1 MLRLPT
7 ENTLDRE
14 ENIMAEWITTTL
26 EECTDILGDG
36 LHGTPK
42 YTENGEY
49 AFVNGNNLVDG
60 EILIKK
66 ETKRVDY
73 SQYDKYK
80 KPLTNRTILVSINGT
95 LGNVGVYGSEKI
107 ILGKSACYF
116 NVKESVD
123 KDFIYYIV
131 SSPTFKQYLES
142 NATGTTIKNIS
153 LKQMREYTFELP
165 EIGEQKRI
173 SSVLRKIDEKIKN
186 NRAIN
191 NNLEQQAQAI
201 FKEWFIDN
209 PENNEWSTG
218 TFSELIKST
227 LNGDWGKEAP
237 TGNNTEK
244 VYCIRGAD
252 IPEVKAGNK
261 GKMPTRYI
269 LPKNFAAKQLAAGDI
284 VVEISGGSPTQ
295 STGRCTAITQSL
307 LDRYD
312 SGMVCTNFCKAMK
325 PKEGYS
331 LFIYYYWQYLY
342 GKGVFFSYEN
352 GTTGIKNLDFSGF
365 IETETIL
372 IPPVDKIIAFDDYC
386 KSIFNQ
392 IFANGKQNEHL
403 AVLRDT
409 LLPKL
414 MSGELDVSDMDL

>member
-1 MLRLPT
+1 
-7 ENTLDRE
+7 
-14 ENIMAEWITTTL
+14 MAEWITTTL

-191 NNLEQQAQAI
+191 NNLEQQAQTI
-201 FKEWFIDN
+201 YQQMFIDN
-209 PENNEWSTG
+209 PTPDWIEGSLSDIANITMGQSPSGSSYNEDR
-218 TFSELIKST
+218 I
-227 LNGDWGKEAP
+227 
-237 TGNNTEK
+237 
-244 VYCIRGAD
+244 GA
-252 IPEVKAGNK
+252 I
-261 GKMPTRYI
+261 
-269 LPKNFAAKQLAAGDI
+269 FFQ
-284 VVEISGGSPTQ
+284 
-295 STGRCTAITQSL
+295 GR
-307 LDRYD
+307 D
-312 SGMVCTNFCKAMK
+312 
-325 PKEGYS
+325 
-331 LFIYYYWQYLY
+331 
-342 GKGVFFSYEN
+342 
-352 GTTGIKNLDFSGF
+352 
-365 IETETIL
+365 
-372 IPPVDKIIAFDDYC
+372 
-386 KSIFNQ
+386 
-392 IFANGKQNEHL
+392 
-403 AVLRDT
+403 
-409 LLPKL
+409 
-414 MSGELDVSDMDL
+414 

>member
-1 MLRLPT
+1 MKFK
-7 ENTLDRE
+7 
-14 ENIMAEWITTTL
+14 
-26 EECTDILGDG
+26 
-36 LHGTPK
+36 K
-42 YTENGEY
+42 YYLNELVEIKYGKNQKKVIDENGKYPIYGTGGLMGY
-49 AFVNGNNLVDG
+49 AKEFLYDRPSVLIGRKGTINKVRYVERPFWTVDT
-60 EILIKK
+60 LFYTKIKDDVVIPK
-66 ETKRVDY
+66 FLYYKMLTIDLTKY
-73 SQYDKYK
+73 
-80 KPLTNRTILVSINGT
+80 N
-95 LGNVGVYGSEKI
+95 E
-107 ILGKSACYF
+107 
-116 NVKESVD
+116 
-123 KDFIYYIV
+123 
-131 SSPTFKQYLES
+131 
-142 NATGTTIKNIS
+142 GTTIPSLRTETLNKLELEIPNI
-153 LKQMREYTFELP
+153 
-165 EIGEQKRI
+165 EIQQKI
-173 SSVLRKIDEKIKN
+173 VSILNVLDSKIALNKK
-186 NRAIN
+186 IN

-269 LPKNFAAKQLAAGDI
+269 LPKNFATKQLTAGDI

-325 PKEGYS
+325 SKEGYS

-372 IPPVDKIIAFDDYC
+372 IPPVDKVIAFDDYC
-386 KSIFNQ
+386 KTIFNQ
-392 IFANGKQNEHL
+392 IFSNGKQNEHL

-414 MSGELDVSDMDL
+414 MSGELDVSDIDL

>member
-191 NNLEQQAQAI
+191 NNLEEQLSALFVNMFGHSIDSLDNSDIKLGDLIESVDNRGKTPPLSDEPTDYPIIDVRALSSNSRI
-201 FKEWFIDN
+201 IDYTNCTKYVSKETYNNWF
-209 PENNEWSTG
+209 
-218 TFSELIKST
+218 
-227 LNGDWGKEAP
+227 
-237 TGNNTEK
+237 
-244 VYCIRGAD
+244 R
-252 IPEVKAGNK
+252 
-261 GKMPTRYI
+261 
-269 LPKNFAAKQLAAGDI
+269 
-284 VVEISGGSPTQ
+284 SGH
-295 STGRCTAITQSL
+295 
-307 LDRYD
+307 
-312 SGMVCTNFCKAMK
+312 
-325 PKEGYS
+325 PKEYDILISTVGS
-331 LFIYYYWQYLY
+331 LAEMKIFLGTIGCIAQNVVGFRTKDISPLYLYQYLNY
-342 GKGVFFSYEN
+342 
-352 GTTGIKNLDFSGF
+352 IKNDLVAYNIGSVQPSIKVTHIIKHSIYVASKED
-365 IETETIL
+365 IEIF
-372 IPPVDKIIAFDDYC
+372 DSIARNIT
-386 KSIFNQ
+386 KK
-392 IFANGKQNEHL
+392 IFANCQENEALKQM
-403 AVLRDT
+403 RDT

-414 MSGELDVSDMDL
+414 MSGEFDVSNIKI

>member
-191 NNLEQQAQAI
+191 NNLEEQLSALFVNMFGHSIDSLDNSDIKLGDLIESVDNRGKTPPLSDEPTDYPIIDVRALSSNSRI
-201 FKEWFIDN
+201 IDYTNCTKYVSKETYNNWF
-209 PENNEWSTG
+209 
-218 TFSELIKST
+218 
-227 LNGDWGKEAP
+227 
-237 TGNNTEK
+237 
-244 VYCIRGAD
+244 R
-252 IPEVKAGNK
+252 
-261 GKMPTRYI
+261 
-269 LPKNFAAKQLAAGDI
+269 
-284 VVEISGGSPTQ
+284 SGH
-295 STGRCTAITQSL
+295 
-307 LDRYD
+307 
-312 SGMVCTNFCKAMK
+312 
-325 PKEGYS
+325 PKEYDILISTVGS
-331 LFIYYYWQYLY
+331 LAEMKIFLGTIGCIAQNVVGFRTKYISPLYLYQYLNY
-342 GKGVFFSYEN
+342 
-352 GTTGIKNLDFSGF
+352 IKNDLVAYNIGSVQPSIKVTHIIKHSIYVASKED
-365 IETETIL
+365 IEIF
-372 IPPVDKIIAFDDYC
+372 DSIARNIT
-386 KSIFNQ
+386 KK
-392 IFANGKQNEHL
+392 IFANCQENEALKQM
-403 AVLRDT
+403 RDT

-414 MSGELDVSDMDL
+414 MSGEFDVSNIKI